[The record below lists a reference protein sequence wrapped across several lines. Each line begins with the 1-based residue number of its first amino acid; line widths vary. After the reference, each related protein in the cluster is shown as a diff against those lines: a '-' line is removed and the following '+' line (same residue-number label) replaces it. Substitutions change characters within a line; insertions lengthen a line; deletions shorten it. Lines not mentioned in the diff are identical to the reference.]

1 MNSIISGGGGKRK
14 VGTEKI
20 RVKARRCLIAAMIL
34 GIAALSFYAH
44 FSFYGFAL
52 SVLVASISLALFI
65 WEKPSDVGIYEHSRH
80 DHGKLYSHMSSK
92 IKDREQSEQC
102 DALNTHPPA
111 DAGEGAATKHAPAL
125 KGADERG

>member
-1 MNSIISGGGGKRK
+1 MNAIISGGGCKRT
-14 VGTEKI
+14 GTKKI

-44 FSFYGFAL
+44 FSFYGFAP

-65 WEKPSDVGIYEHSRH
+65 WEKPSDVGIYEHTRH
-80 DHGKLYSHMSSK
+80 DHGKLYSHMGRK
-92 IKDREQSEQC
+92 IKDREQSDQC

-125 KGADERG
+125 KRADERG